1 MLQTKNNSPDLIVG
15 DHEHM
20 LSTMVFVI
28 PCTVVNV
35 ILLKAII
42 LALVNK
48 EFRNVL
54 ADEVISLK
62 INPKVAQTLQKVTK
76 FEQINLRIIE
86 NAAFRR

>member
-1 MLQTKNNSPDLIVG
+1 MG

-20 LSTMVFVI
+20 LSVMLFVI
-28 PCTVVNV
+28 PCTLINV

-54 ADEVISLK
+54 ADEVVSLE
-62 INPKVAQTLQKVTK
+62 INPNLAQTLQRVSK
-76 FEQINLRIIE
+76 FEQVNLRKIE